1 MKYRQKNFERRDS
14 RDNFPRT
21 PGLMVEVRNNDVNK
35 ALRKL
40 KKKVQA
46 EGILQEFKD
55 RQYYTKPSEIKRR
68 AKKAGKKRWLKKQRE
83 EAQVWGGPIHD
94 KSYKHRD

>member
-1 MKYRQKNFERRDS
+1 MKYRQNKNNYDQ
-14 RDNFPRT
+14 PRT

-35 ALRKL
+35 AMRKL

-68 AKKAGKKRWLKKQRE
+68 SKKAGKKRWLKKQRE
-83 EAQVWGGPIHD
+83 EAMSWGGPIHD
-94 KSYKHRD
+94 PKFKHLSK

>member
-1 MKYRQKNFERRDS
+1 MKYRQNKNYDQ
-14 RDNFPRT
+14 PRT
-21 PGLMVEVRNNDVNK
+21 SGLMVEVRNNDVNK
-35 ALRKL
+35 AMRKL

-68 AKKAGKKRWLKKQRE
+68 SKKAGKKRWLKKQRE
-83 EAQVWGGPIHD
+83 EAMSWGGPIHD
-94 KSYKHRD
+94 PKFKHMSK